1 MAEAGGGPESRS
13 DRFLD
18 AVCLIGS
25 IARCRERLRAFMDA
39 GLDLPILM
47 PPVDVDGTRQSIDAV
62 RGWVA

>member
-1 MAEAGGGPESRS
+1 MDPNSLS

-18 AVCLIGS
+18 AVCLIGP
-25 IARCRERLRAFMDA
+25 IARCHEQLGAFMDA

-47 PPVDVDGTRQSIDAV
+47 PPVDVESTRQAIDAV